1 MGKRDKEHR
10 KRVQKRNNQIK
21 GAEKAYEKLYQEMMK
36 KHLQQL
42 VEEHKKNTSGMTE
55 NSETTNTE
63 EGVG

>member
-21 GAEKAYEKLYQEMMK
+21 GAEKAYEKLK

-42 VEEHKKNTSGMTE
+42 VEEHKQNTSGMTE